1 MQDSE
6 GEVTLPNNVST
17 RNGYKEII
25 FIEGIEIYA
34 LIIFISSLCTY

>member
-6 GEVTLPNNVST
+6 GEVTLPNNIST

-25 FIEGIEIYA
+25 FIEGILYA
-34 LIIFISSLCTY
+34 LTISSLCTY